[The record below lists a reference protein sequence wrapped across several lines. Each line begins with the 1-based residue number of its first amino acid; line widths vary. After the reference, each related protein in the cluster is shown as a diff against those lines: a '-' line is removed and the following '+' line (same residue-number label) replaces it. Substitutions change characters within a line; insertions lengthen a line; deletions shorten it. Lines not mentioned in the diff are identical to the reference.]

1 MELPEHLH
9 GFAYQAVIAEQN
21 AAFAREEA
29 AQRGKRWA
37 VVLGLQPV
45 QDGSM
50 WWLSWGGLPEGV
62 NAFAETPEACIEAFD
77 KAMDAAAIAP
87 PGSPNSGNTHRG

>member
-9 GFAYQAVIAEQN
+9 GFAYQSVIAEQN
-21 AAFAREEA
+21 AAFAHDEA
-29 AQRGKRWA
+29 AQRAKHWA

-45 QDGSM
+45 QDGNM

-62 NAFAETPEACIEAFD
+62 NAFAETPEKCIVEFD
-77 KAMDAAAIAP
+77 KAMSAVAIAP
-87 PGSPNSGNTHRG
+87 PSLVNEGAKQ